1 MPLLRLRRMGCSFLV
16 VKDLH
21 KNAKLLEL
29 TDTAGIIGLEFD
41 SVHHATVVGLGTN
54 GALSVYV

>member
-1 MPLLRLRRMGCSFLV
+1 MGCSFLV